1 MRHVATLLLLGF
13 ALDAASADI
22 WRWTDANGVV
32 HFSDNP
38 MPGAERI
45 TVSAPAPSGSQ
56 PPPPA
61 ASTYTPPSATRAEPA
76 GYTRCSVSA
85 PANDETFH
93 GVQPVSV
100 QLDVQPALRPGHR
113 IEVQVD
119 GRPRADWPADSST
132 HTLPEVFRGSHTVQ
146 ARILD
151 ASGVVLCSG
160 PSITFHLRQ
169 QSVLPP
175 AGRAPAPTPRPR
187 PLPTTPGT

>member
-13 ALDAASADI
+13 MLDAASADI
-22 WRWTDANGVV
+22 WRWTDTNGVV
-32 HFSDNP
+32 HFSDFP
-38 MPGAERI
+38 VDGAERI

-61 ASTYTPPSATRAEPA
+61 ASTYTPPSARTEPA
-76 GYTRCSVSA
+76 GYASCSVRA

-119 GRPRADWPADSST
+119 GSLRADWPATST
-132 HTLPEVFRGSHTVQ
+132 SYTLPEVYRGSHTVQ

-151 ASGVVLCSG
+151 MGGAVVCSG
-160 PSITFHLRQ
+160 PVITFHLRQ
-169 QSVLPP
+169 PSVLPP
-175 AGRAPAPTPRPR
+175 AGRAPTPPPR
-187 PLPTTPGT
+187 TPGG